1 MIIVVNDVANHFNCD
16 SLTAAK
22 ITRFLMRS
30 SDVVMCE
37 KGVIDFKFCGV
48 TYSLTKTGT
57 DWLMVRAV
65 TVRGE
70 NVDDVLN

>member
-1 MIIVVNDVANHFNCD
+1 MIITINDVANHFNCD

-30 SDVVMCE
+30 SDLVMDE

-48 TYSLTKTGT
+48 TYSLTKTET

-65 TVRGE
+65 IVRGE
-70 NVDDVLN
+70 NIDAVLN